1 MDQALPYSASRS
13 RRLKLLIGGG
23 VIVAALATLIVW
35 ALSRP
40 GSTSFYMTVSELRAS
55 GPVASSELRVNGNVV
70 PGSLTRSGIETTF
83 AITDGSRNLA
93 IVTDEPLP
101 DAFSTAYRSDPS
113 AVEIV
118 AQGSYAGDHLQAS
131 QVLAKCPSKFKARA

>member
-1 MDQALPYSASRS
+1 MDQALTYSASRS
-13 RRLKLLIGGG
+13 RRLKLLIGSA
-23 VIVAALATLIVW
+23 VIVVALASLIVW

-40 GSTSFYMTVSELRAS
+40 GSTSFYRTVSELRAG
-55 GPVASSELRVNGNVV
+55 GPEASSELRVNGNVV
-70 PGSLTRSGIETTF
+70 PGSLSRSGIETTF
-83 AITDGSRNLA
+83 AITDGSRNLS

-113 AVEIV
+113 AVEVV
-118 AQGSYAGDHLQAS
+118 AQGSYAGGQMQAS